1 MKRGSAPISAWS
13 LARSREPLRAPEFPE
28 RDYRPIHPEP
38 LWRALARKI
47 WAPIA
52 IVIGLVAKFGFA
64 FAKFASIFVAV
75 GGYALIWGWK
85 FAVGFVA
92 A

>member
-1 MKRGSAPISAWS
+1 VTD
-13 LARSREPLRAPEFPE
+13 LQPELPE

-38 LWRALARKI
+38 AWRALARKL

-52 IVIGLVAKFGFA
+52 VAIGLVVKFGFA
-64 FAKFASIFVAV
+64 FAKFASVFVAV

-85 FAVGFVA
+85 FAIGFVLLILVHELGHFIEA
-92 A
+92 R